1 MGDMEF
7 PLDSFESAAYA
18 LIVGWTTVHN
28 SGSQLGTMYLHRDN
42 RQMGSRNF
50 GGDDP
55 ANMTG
60 TTPPDEVEIS
70 RGTCGRVSVVG

>member
-1 MGDMEF
+1 MEIL
-7 PLDSFESAAYA
+7 LDSFAGRAYPA
-18 LIVGWTTVHN
+18 NAGWTTVHD

-50 GGDDP
+50 GSDDP
-55 ANMTG
+55 INMTG
-60 TTPPDEVEIS
+60 TTPPDVIEIS